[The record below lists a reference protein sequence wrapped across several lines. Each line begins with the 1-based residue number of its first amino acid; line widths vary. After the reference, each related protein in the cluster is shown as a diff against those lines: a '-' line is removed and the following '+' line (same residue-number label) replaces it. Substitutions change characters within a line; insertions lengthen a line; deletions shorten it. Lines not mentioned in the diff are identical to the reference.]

1 MKLSLIVAE
10 DCAACMKAEFVLRN
24 VILQTKELNFEVVNI
39 NNYSGKNIVIV
50 PTLLINEEIFSYGEI
65 DENKLLKI
73 LNNSLKDKNELL

>member
-10 DCAACMKAEFVLRN
+10 DCAACMRAESVLRN
-24 VILQTKELNFEVVNI
+24 VNLQTEELDFEIVNI

-73 LNNSLKDKNELL
+73 LDKSLKDKNELL